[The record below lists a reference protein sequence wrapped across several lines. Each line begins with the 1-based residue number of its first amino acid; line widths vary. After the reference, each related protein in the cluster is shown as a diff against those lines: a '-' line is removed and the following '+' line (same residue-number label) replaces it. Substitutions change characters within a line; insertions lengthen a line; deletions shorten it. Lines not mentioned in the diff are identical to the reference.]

1 MEQLGKANAIPNA
14 FNVLDR
20 NRVLF
25 EWNNGIN
32 KYPEGI
38 IEEDMVLYPTLAAEI
53 SGVVLNQDQPIPL
66 MKTKSNPKAVPR
78 TLRQKCK
85 H

>member
-1 MEQLGKANAIPNA
+1 
-14 FNVLDR
+14 
-20 NRVLF
+20 
-25 EWNNGIN
+25 
-32 KYPEGI
+32 
-38 IEEDMVLYPTLAAEI
+38 MVLYPTLAAEI